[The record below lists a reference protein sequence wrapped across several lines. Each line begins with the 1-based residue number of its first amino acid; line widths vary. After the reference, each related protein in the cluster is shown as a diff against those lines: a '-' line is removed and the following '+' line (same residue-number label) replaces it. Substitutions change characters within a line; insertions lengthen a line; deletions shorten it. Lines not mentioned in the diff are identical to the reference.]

1 MKMTRTIG
9 MFVILAVFGMACDDD
24 TTYTTYTGDIVVISD
39 GVTTVNGTPVDDL
52 LVGVFDMNVLVTTRY
67 FLDEAIVTSQF
78 KGGKIKFENLNM
90 GNYVVVVLDQ
100 AGFRQTVQV
109 KAGKTITVNIFD

>member
-24 TTYTTYTGDIVVISD
+24 TTYTGDIVVISD

-67 FLDEAIVTSQF
+67 FMDEAIVTSQF

-90 GNYVVVVLDQ
+90 GNYVVVVFNQ
-100 AGFRQTVQV
+100 TGFRQTVQV